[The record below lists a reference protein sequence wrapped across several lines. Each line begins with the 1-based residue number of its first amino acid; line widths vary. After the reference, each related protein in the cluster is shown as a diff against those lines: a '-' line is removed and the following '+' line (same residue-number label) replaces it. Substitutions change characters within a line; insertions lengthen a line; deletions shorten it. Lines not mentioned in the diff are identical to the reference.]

1 MKTKKTVKQVTRI
14 IVGFGAT
21 TITSQIVRNNVVP
34 GSLFQKIT
42 VTAAMI
48 AAGALLGEKL
58 GAYTDDKI
66 DELVDALT
74 DVNDSIQKSN

>member
-1 MKTKKTVKQVTRI
+1 MKLNKVKQATRI
-14 IVGFGAT
+14 VVGFGAT
-21 TITSQIVRNNVVP
+21 TITSQIVRNNVAT

-48 AAGALLGEKL
+48 AAGGLLGETL

-66 DELVDALT
+66 DEFVDAVS
-74 DVNDSIQKSN
+74 DVNKSIPKT

>member
-1 MKTKKTVKQVTRI
+1 MKLTTVKSITRI

-21 TITSQIVRNNVVP
+21 SITSQIVKNNVVP

-42 VTAAMI
+42 ITAAMI
-48 AAGALLGEKL
+48 AAGGLLGETL

-66 DELVDALT
+66 DEVVEIVADTKAT
-74 DVNDSIQKSN
+74 TKTV